1 MASFQQFNKKW
12 SPVSFISLRLE
23 IQLEGH
29 GFLKRGRQLKHIFRK
44 YFVSQEIEAYEFPS
58 ALYQQTP
65 ELVFLKTRFLGW
77 YNNFFNF

>member
-1 MASFQQFNKKW
+1 MTWRIFNNFTKSVVQYFFK
-12 SPVSFISLRLE
+12 VSEFE

-58 ALYQQTP
+58 ASYQHTP
-65 ELVFLKTRFLGW
+65 ELVFLKTRFPG
-77 YNNFFNF
+77 